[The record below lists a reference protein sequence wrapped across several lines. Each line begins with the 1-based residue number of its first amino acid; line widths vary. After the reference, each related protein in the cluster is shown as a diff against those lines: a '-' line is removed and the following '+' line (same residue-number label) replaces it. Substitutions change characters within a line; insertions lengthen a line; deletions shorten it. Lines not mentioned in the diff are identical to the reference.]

1 MCLCHNVCLWS
12 FVFVC
17 FFYLVY
23 VCVYIRL
30 RLRHKLI
37 EYRSSVVGI

>member
-17 FFYLVY
+17 FFIWCM
-23 VCVYIRL
+23 CVYIRL